1 MASRLQNFNDTI
13 SRELDRLAL
22 LETNWDA
29 QGARPIA
36 PASIEAARRLV
47 SSLPPDLI
55 WAPAIV
61 PMAKGNLQ
69 FEWHQGARSLE
80 LEIEEPQTIHYLK
93 WDPEEGVENEGSFP
107 LGQTSRTVEL
117 ILWFTKGVTHG

>member
-1 MASRLQNFNDTI
+1 
-13 SRELDRLAL
+13 
-22 LETNWDA
+22 
-29 QGARPIA
+29 
-36 PASIEAARRLV
+36 
-47 SSLPPDLI
+47 
-55 WAPAIV
+55 
-61 PMAKGNLQ
+61 MAKGNLQ